1 MGNTPLQSKRRL
13 SGDMDAYSCEN
24 TPPHIAVDI
33 PAKRRTLCD
42 SSSYPHSAPVDCPF
56 DKLQQDGQLAVDNMA
71 WLLHGASLQDGYTA
85 GPSRPTS
92 LAVEP
97 ASGPDTVT
105 NSHERRPIIVNPSAV
120 CSDVEMTP
128 TAAAPPQKL
137 LPTVFRWNGGGN
149 EVYISGT
156 FNDWHSRIPL
166 VRRNSGACVIVD
178 CPPGK
183 HEYKFFID
191 GAWYHDP
198 TKPTVDN
205 RYGTKNN
212 VVEVK
217 ESDFDFLNAI
227 EQDIANSKH
236 KTDTSSNSDY
246 VDDTFVIIERSRL
259 ADFQDQLNGIFPDIQ
274 FTREEEHDEQ
284 RPFLDVLVTRTPNG
298 ELNTTV
304 SRKATNTTQ
313 ILNYHSNHPMAHKRS
328 CVRTLFSR
336 VKTHCS
342 EPEGRVQELRHLR
355 YQLARNGYPS
365 SFVGRCL
372 RTRPRRTDGGEPPT
386 LWHPLPYIKNVSEE
400 MERIAGEL
408 GVGIAHRP
416 QRPCAAKSCE

>member
-13 SGDMDAYSCEN
+13 SGDMDAFSCEN

-71 WLLHGASLQDGYTA
+71 WLLHGASLQDGYTGDQQLGKTVPPGPTLA
-85 GPSRPTS
+85 GPSRPTT

-97 ASGPDTVT
+97 ASGAGQSVSASDLPTYVDTVT
-105 NSHERRPIIVNPSAV
+105 NSHERRPLIVNPSAV

-128 TAAAPPQKL
+128 TTAAPPQKL

-236 KTDTSSNSDY
+236 KADTSSNSD
-246 VDDTFVIIERSRL
+246 IES
-259 ADFQDQLNGIFPDIQ
+259 
-274 FTREEEHDEQ
+274 
-284 RPFLDVLVTRTPNG
+284 RTPPG
-298 ELNTTV
+298 EYGCFIPEQPKDVYGL
-304 SRKATNTTQ
+304 KAPFSPRRLPPLGPPAPGIGSINQ
-313 ILNYHSNHPMAHKRS
+313 PPLLPPQLLQGILNKDVGVHCDPNLLPPPNHVMVNHLYALSIKDGVIVLSVITRYRQKFVS
-328 CVRTLFSR
+328 TLFY
-336 VKTHCS
+336 K
-342 EPEGRVQELRHLR
+342 PIP
-355 YQLARNGYPS
+355 N
-365 SFVGRCL
+365 
-372 RTRPRRTDGGEPPT
+372 
-386 LWHPLPYIKNVSEE
+386 
-400 MERIAGEL
+400 
-408 GVGIAHRP
+408 
-416 QRPCAAKSCE
+416 